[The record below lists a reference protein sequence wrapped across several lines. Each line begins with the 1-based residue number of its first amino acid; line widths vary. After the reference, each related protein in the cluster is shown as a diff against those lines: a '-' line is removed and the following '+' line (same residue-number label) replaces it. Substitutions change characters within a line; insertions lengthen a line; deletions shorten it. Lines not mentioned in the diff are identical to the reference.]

1 MIGCR
6 TGARCGCA
14 HRVVRIGAR
23 EHRPYIATMVE
34 RRDPKDR
41 YDFARLLTQ
50 IEALRNRTVQEL
62 AKRLP
67 PDQHKRVVDSLR
79 DVLNKLTSRKN

>member
-1 MIGCR
+1 M
-6 TGARCGCA
+6 ARVK
-14 HRVVRIGAR
+14 HRHHIVG
-23 EHRPYIATMVE
+23 MVKHDDP
-34 RRDPKDR
+34 RDR
-41 YDFARLLTQ
+41 FDFARLLTQ
-50 IEALRNRTVQEL
+50 IEALRNRAVQEL